1 MCEITLYYPQILKNQ
16 TMDNPI
22 QDKLTSRLKNVL
34 TAAAKISQ
42 ELKHKRIGSEH
53 ILYGMMQESG
63 SLSYSILKK
72 FGFTPEFIRNELE
85 ALPKG
90 TPWKEE
96 LSPHTRSAFEKGA
109 RTAFQYHHRY
119 IGTEHILY
127 GLLSIKESTA
137 YKLLEK
143 SPVDVKALLQQVQIV
158 LKSTSHFP
166 DLSNFLGL
174 PMNLPPGQVGTMP
187 PANTGGMPGKKMRG
201 GPQDMMMDGGPPGAG
216 GMMKKQKT
224 PAFDYF
230 TQDFTE
236 MAGEGKFDPVI
247 GRQKEVERGMSILN
261 RKNKNNPILIGEP
274 GVGKTAIIIA
284 LSQRIASGQV
294 PPKLQGKKILSLDMA
309 SILAGTTFR
318 GEFEERIKELMRE
331 LETDKNTI
339 LFIDELHTIVGAGSS
354 GGSLDAANMLK
365 PILAR
370 GEVSIVGATTLDE
383 YRKYIEKDAALERR
397 FQPVVVKEPSA
408 EDTIAIL
415 EGAREAYEQHH
426 GLVVTDEAI
435 KTAVE
440 MSVRYIPDRFLPDK
454 ALDLLDEA
462 AASLQLKIAGTDEA
476 QKAHGLKHELESL
489 RAKKEAAIEAEH
501 YEEALSAKRQEDV
514 IAEKLAEY
522 SRKASAKQGNLNVSI
537 TAEHIARVVAES
549 TGVPVMRLLKE
560 ESQKL
565 ANLEEIMKKHVIG
578 QDEAI
583 KTVAR
588 YVRRSRAGIA
598 SPNRPLGSFIFLGPT
613 GVGKTETAKVLAKE
627 VFENEDALIRVD
639 MSEFMESHAVSRL
652 IGAPA
657 GYVGYE
663 EGGKLTEAVRR
674 QPYSIVLFDEIEKAH
689 RDISNILLQILDEG
703 ELTDSHGRKVNF
715 RNTIIIMTSNIGS
728 HELSQQARMGFGV
741 AQESGVQ
748 ETAERRYE
756 ELKDAVLKQLHDHM
770 APELLGRIDQIVVFS
785 PLSKNDMEKITDLH
799 VKELQTLLSK
809 KGITLDVSRGVREE
823 IAQKA
828 LAVGK
833 GARPVR
839 KIIQEL
845 IEDPIASS
853 LIDEQLGSGH
863 TVAAK
868 KIGGKIKLVNQQ
880 TD

>member
-1 MCEITLYYPQILKNQ
+1 
-16 TMDNPI
+16 
-22 QDKLTSRLKNVL
+22 
-34 TAAAKISQ
+34 
-42 ELKHKRIGSEH
+42 
-53 ILYGMMQESG
+53 
-63 SLSYSILKK
+63 
-72 FGFTPEFIRNELE
+72 
-85 ALPKG
+85 
-90 TPWKEE
+90 
-96 LSPHTRSAFEKGA
+96 
-109 RTAFQYHHRY
+109 
-119 IGTEHILY
+119 
-127 GLLSIKESTA
+127 
-137 YKLLEK
+137 
-143 SPVDVKALLQQVQIV
+143 
-158 LKSTSHFP
+158 
-166 DLSNFLGL
+166 
-174 PMNLPPGQVGTMP
+174 
-187 PANTGGMPGKKMRG
+187 
-201 GPQDMMMDGGPPGAG
+201 MMMDGGPATA

-230 TQDFTE
+230 TQDFTA
-236 MAGEGKFDPVI
+236 MAAQGKFDPVI
-247 GRQKEVERGMSILN
+247 GRQKEVERVMSILN

-284 LSQRIASGQV
+284 LAQRIASGQV
-294 PPKLQGKKILSLDMA
+294 PPKLQGKKIVSLDMA

-331 LETDKNTI
+331 LEQDKNTI

-365 PILAR
+365 PVLAR

-383 YRKYIEKDAALERR
+383 YRKYVEKDAALERR

-426 GLVVTDEAI
+426 GLTVTDEAI
-435 KTAVE
+435 KASVE
-440 MSVRYIPDRFLPDK
+440 MSVRYIADRFLPDK

-462 AASLQLKIAGTDEA
+462 AAALQLKIAGTDEA
-476 QKAHGLKHELESL
+476 QKAHGLKHELETL
-489 RAKKEAAIEAEH
+489 RTKKEAAIEAEH
-501 YEEALSAKRQEDV
+501 YEEALAAKRQEDA

-522 SRKASAKQGNLNVSI
+522 SRQASAKQGSLNASI
-537 TAEHIARVVAES
+537 TAEHIAKVVAEA
-549 TGVPVMRLLKE
+549 TGIPVMNLLKE
-560 ESQKL
+560 ESKKL
-565 ANLEEIMKKHVIG
+565 ANLEEILRQHVVG
-578 QDEAI
+578 QEEAI

-613 GVGKTETAKVLAKE
+613 GVGKTETAKILAKE

-703 ELTDSHGRKVNF
+703 ELTDSHGRKINF

-728 HELSQQARMGFGV
+728 HQLAQQARMGFGV
-741 AQESGVQ
+741 ADESGAK

-756 ELKDAVLKQLHDHM
+756 ELKDEVLKQLHDHM
-770 APELLGRIDQIVVFS
+770 APELIGRIDQIVVFS
-785 PLSKNDMEKITDLH
+785 PLTKADLEKITDLH
-799 VKELQTLLSK
+799 VKQLQALLAK
-809 KGITLDVSRGVREE
+809 KGITLDVSRGVRED
-823 IAQKA
+823 IAARA
-828 LAVGK
+828 LEHGK
-833 GARPVR
+833 GARPIR
-839 KIIQEL
+839 KIIQEV

-853 LIDEQLGSGH
+853 LIDEAISSGQK
-863 TVAAK
+863 VAAK
-868 KIGGKIKLVNQQ
+868 KIGGKIKLVNQ
-880 TD
+880 

>member
-1 MCEITLYYPQILKNQ
+1 
-16 TMDNPI
+16 MDNPI

-34 TAAAKISQ
+34 SAAAKISQ

-53 ILYGMMQESG
+53 VLYGMMQESG
-63 SLSYSILKK
+63 SLAYSILKK
-72 FGFTPEFIRNELE
+72 FGFTPEFIRNELDG
-85 ALPKG
+85 LPKSG
-90 TPWKEE
+90 AWKEE
-96 LSPHTRSAFEKGA
+96 LSPNTRTAFEKGA

-119 IGTEHILY
+119 IGTEHILF
-127 GLLSIKESTA
+127 GLLSIKDSTA

-143 SPVDVKALLQQVQIV
+143 SPVDVKALTQQVQIV

-174 PMNLPPGQVGTMP
+174 PMQMP
-187 PANTGGMPGKKMRG
+187 PQAQPGPTPAAGLSPKKMRG
-201 GPQDMMMDGGPPGAG
+201 PQDFIGEGHAGAG
-216 GMMKKQKT
+216 PMQRKQKT

-230 TQDFTE
+230 TQDFTA
-236 MAGEGKFDPVI
+236 MAAEGKFDPVI
-247 GRQKEVERGMSILN
+247 GRQKEVERVMSILN

-284 LSQRIASGQV
+284 LAQRIAAGQV
-294 PPKLQGKKILSLDMA
+294 PGKLQGKKILSLDMA

-331 LETDKNTI
+331 LEQDKNTI
-339 LFIDELHTIVGAGSS
+339 LFIDEMHTIVGAGSS

-365 PILAR
+365 PVLAR

-397 FQPVVVKEPSA
+397 FQPVIVKEPSA
-408 EDTIAIL
+408 EDTLTIL
-415 EGAREAYEQHH
+415 KGAREAYEQHH
-426 GLVVTDEAI
+426 GLTVTDEAI
-435 KTAVE
+435 QAAVD
-440 MSVRYIPDRFLPDK
+440 MSVRYVPDRFLPDK

-462 AASLQLKIAGTDEA
+462 AATLQLKIAGTDEA
-476 QKAHGLKHELESL
+476 QKAHALKHELEKL
-489 RAKKEAAIEAEH
+489 RSKKEAAIEAEH
-501 YEEALSAKRQEDV
+501 YEEALNAKRQEDA
-514 IAEKLAEY
+514 IAEKLAAY
-522 SRKASAKQGNLNVSI
+522 ARKASVKKGSLQASI
-537 TAEHIARVVAES
+537 TAEHIAQVVADA
-549 TGVPVMRLLKE
+549 TGVPVTRLLKE
-560 ESQKL
+560 ESKKL
-565 ANLEEIMKKHVIG
+565 TNLEDIMRQHVIG

-639 MSEFMESHAVSRL
+639 MSEFMEAHAVSRL

-689 RDISNILLQILDEG
+689 RDVSNILLQILDEG
-703 ELTDSHGRKVNF
+703 ELTDSHGRAVNF

-728 HELSQQARMGFGV
+728 HELAQQARMGF
-741 AQESGVQ
+741 AMPDESQAQ
-748 ETAERRYE
+748 ETAEARYE
-756 ELKDAVLKQLHDHM
+756 ELKEAVLKQLHDHM

-785 PLSKNDMEKITDLH
+785 PLKQVDLEKITDLH
-799 VKELQTLLSK
+799 VKELQGLLTK
-809 KGITLDVSRGVREE
+809 KGITLDVSRGVKEE
-823 IAQKA
+823 IAEKA
-828 LAVGK
+828 FKEGK
-833 GARPVR
+833 GARPIR

-853 LIDEQLGSGH
+853 LIEEEIGTGH

-868 KIGGKIKLVNQQ
+868 KIGGKIKLVSHEEVKSKK
-880 TD
+880 

>member
-1 MCEITLYYPQILKNQ
+1 ME
-16 TMDNPI
+16 NPI

-34 TAAAKISQ
+34 SAAAKVSK
-42 ELKHKRIGSEH
+42 ELSHKRIGTEH

-72 FGFTPEFIRNELE
+72 FGFTPEFIRTELE
-85 ALPKG
+85 GLEKASV
-90 TPWKEE
+90 WKEE
-96 LSPHTRSAFEKGA
+96 LSPNTRAAFEKGA

-119 IGTEHILY
+119 IGTEHILF
-127 GLLSIKESTA
+127 GLLSIKDCLA

-143 SPVDVKALLQQVQIV
+143 SPVDVKALMQQVQIV

-174 PMNLPPGQVGTMP
+174 PVNMPPGQ
-187 PANTGGMPGKKMRG
+187 AGMPGGLMPPQGPAGLAMPPKKSRSPQGMPGMLSAMG
-201 GPQDMMMDGGPPGAG
+201 GEQENGKKGG
-216 GMMKKQKT
+216 KT
-224 PAFDYF
+224 PALDYF
-230 TQDFTE
+230 TQDFTA
-236 MAGEGKFDPVI
+236 MAADHKFDVVI
-247 GRQKEVERGMSILN
+247 GRTKEVERVMSILN

-284 LSQRIASGQV
+284 LAQRISAGQV
-294 PPKLQGKKILSLDMA
+294 PTKLQGKRILSLDMA

-318 GEFEERIKELMRE
+318 GEFEERVKELMRE
-331 LETDKNTI
+331 LEQNQNTI

-365 PILAR
+365 PVLAR

-397 FQPVVVKEPSA
+397 FQPVIVKEPSP
-408 EDTIAIL
+408 EETIAIL

-426 GLVVTDEAI
+426 GLTVTDEAI
-435 KTAVE
+435 SASVE
-440 MSVRYIPDRFLPDK
+440 MSVRYIADRFLPDK

-462 AASLQLKIAGTDEA
+462 AATLQLKMTGTDEA
-476 QKAHGLKHELESL
+476 QKAHALKHELENL

-501 YEEALSAKRQEDV
+501 YEEALTAKRQED
-514 IAEKLAEY
+514 ALTEKLAEL
-522 SRKASAKQGNLNVSI
+522 SRKASAKQGTMHASI
-537 TAEHIARVVAES
+537 TAEHIAKVVAES
-549 TGVPVMRLLKE
+549 TGIPVTRLLKTE
-560 ESQKL
+560 TKKL
-565 ANLEEIMKKHVIG
+565 VNLEEILRKYIIG
-578 QDEAI
+578 QEEAI
-583 KTVAR
+583 NTVAR

-613 GVGKTETAKVLAKE
+613 GVGKTETAKILAKE

-639 MSEFMESHAVSRL
+639 MSEFMEGHAVSRL

-689 RDISNILLQILDEG
+689 RDIANILLQILDEG

-728 HELSQQARMGFGV
+728 HELAQQARMGF
-741 AQESGVQ
+741 AMPEESEQ
-748 ETAERRYE
+748 KETADHRYE
-756 ELKDAVLKQLHDHM
+756 ELKATVLKELQNHM
-770 APELLGRIDQIVVFS
+770 APELLGRIDQIVVYS
-785 PLSKNDMEKITDLH
+785 PLTKVDLQKITALNI
-799 VKELQTLLSK
+799 KELQDLLAK
-809 KGITLDVSRGVREE
+809 KGIHLEVAKSVRDE
-823 IAQKA
+823 IAERAFKD
-828 LAVGK
+828 GK
-833 GARPVR
+833 GARPIR
-839 KIIQEL
+839 KIVQEL
-845 IEDPIASS
+845 LEDPIANS
-853 LIDEQLGSGH
+853 LINQEIASGQGV
-863 TVAAK
+863 TAK
-868 KIGGKIKLVNQQ
+868 KIGGQVKVVPDSTNTVASAKL
-880 TD
+880 